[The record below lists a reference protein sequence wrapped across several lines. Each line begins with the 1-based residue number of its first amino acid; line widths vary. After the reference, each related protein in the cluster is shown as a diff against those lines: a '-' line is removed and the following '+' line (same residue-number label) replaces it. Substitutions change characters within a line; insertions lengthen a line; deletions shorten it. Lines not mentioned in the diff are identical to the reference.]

1 MELNTWQPLCNV
13 SSIPNE
19 VKFINCDTRD
29 FNISMWTDHSIDIS
43 QFYKLKQYSDAV
55 INKDQIISFLND
67 LMDRTGGIGDW
78 RHIELKSKEWL
89 KYIWFIRID
98 NDNFLVMTRNC
109 TLINMTNILNKID
122 WSNPYIMAE

>member
-1 MELNTWQPLCNV
+1 MELNTWQPLCNA
-13 SSIPNE
+13 SLIPNE

-43 QFYKLKQYSDAV
+43 QFHKLKRYSDAI
-55 INKDQIISFLND
+55 INKDQIIPFLND

-78 RHIELKSKEWL
+78 RHIQLKSNEWL